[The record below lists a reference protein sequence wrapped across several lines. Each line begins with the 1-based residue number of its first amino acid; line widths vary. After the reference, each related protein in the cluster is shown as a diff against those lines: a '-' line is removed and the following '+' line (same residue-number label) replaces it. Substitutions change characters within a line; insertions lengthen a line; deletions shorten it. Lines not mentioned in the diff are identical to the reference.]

1 MFLKIWH
8 WTQFYSYLL
17 VVSFFEWLFHCYSED
32 EYERVSAVGAH
43 PAHKRARQE
52 DKADRPLQQHTSQPF
67 GGRTKANRQ
76 HQLQP
81 RRHTPRLQRRR
92 HTPRLQRRGHSLH
105 PKGNII
111 HRKRKHAMLQQNQEL
126 RDTKNEK

>member
-81 RRHTPRLQRRR
+81 RRHTPRLQRR
-92 HTPRLQRRGHSLH
+92 GHSLH

-111 HRKRKHAMLQQNQEL
+111 HRKRKHAVLQENQEL
-126 RDTKNEK
+126 RDIKNEN